1 MLTRKAIVDHAITFK
16 NPERVPVWVDG
27 ANIGLSDILT
37 YDLSLSDSDD
47 PTRSEWGFQRLR
59 TQDGSWRIPTAGTLT
74 GWDQVDAYK
83 LPNHD
88 FDRRFMRIPAA
99 ARVCGD
105 RYRLASF
112 GLSGFAVYSALR
124 GANLCYDDCLRDFDR
139 VQEFFEKIIEF
150 ETEMFDTVA
159 RKGFHGIEFCDDWGP
174 RKTSRLTLSLWRVLF
189 KHFYEEQIKRA
200 KEVGLHVWFSVS
212 GEGVEFF
219 GDLKELGV
227 DVVRVETPDSIE
239 VSPIG
244 RRYRNK
250 LCFATRVDTVFEPR
264 NPESSFEQLRSLR
277 ECLGVLTGGFI
288 ATIGDNVPQNQIR
301 QIYDVVKQFRNA

>member
-1 MLTRKAIVDHAITFK
+1 
-16 NPERVPVWVDG
+16 
-27 ANIGLSDILT
+27 
-37 YDLSLSDSDD
+37 
-47 PTRSEWGFQRLR
+47 
-59 TQDGSWRIPTAGTLT
+59 
-74 GWDQVDAYK
+74 
-83 LPNHD
+83 
-88 FDRRFMRIPAA
+88 MRIPAA

-200 KEVGLHVWFSVS
+200 KGRAPRLVQRFWRRRRV
-212 GEGVEFF
+212 F

-227 DVVRVETPDSIE
+227 GVVRVETPESIE
-239 VSPIG
+239 VSPISDDT
-244 RRYRNK
+244 
-250 LCFATRVDTVFEPR
+250 ATNCALPRVDTVLSRAIPIVVR
-264 NPESSFEQLRSLR
+264 AAASLR

-301 QIYDVVKQFRNA
+301 QIYSVVKQFRNA